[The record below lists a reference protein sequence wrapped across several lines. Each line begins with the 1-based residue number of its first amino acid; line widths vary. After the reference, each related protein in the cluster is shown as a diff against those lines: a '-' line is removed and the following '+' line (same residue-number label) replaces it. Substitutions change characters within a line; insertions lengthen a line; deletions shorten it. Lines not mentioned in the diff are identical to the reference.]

1 MNYVFS
7 YHCGE
12 CEIFGKSSGRVL
24 LNCLLVPVNGTQ
36 CFSIPRYLENFMLPD
51 FGKQFGD
58 AHFLFQHDCA
68 PLHKSRYL
76 KIWTNV
82 FVMEELDWP
91 AWFPVLNPR
100 ETPLG

>member
-1 MNYVFS
+1 
-7 YHCGE
+7 
-12 CEIFGKSSGRVL
+12 
-24 LNCLLVPVNGTQ
+24 
-36 CFSIPRYLENFMLPD
+36 MLPD

-82 FVMEELDWP
+82 FVMEELGRLACMVSSP
-91 AWFPVLNPR
+91 QPKRNTFGMN
-100 ETPLG
+100 